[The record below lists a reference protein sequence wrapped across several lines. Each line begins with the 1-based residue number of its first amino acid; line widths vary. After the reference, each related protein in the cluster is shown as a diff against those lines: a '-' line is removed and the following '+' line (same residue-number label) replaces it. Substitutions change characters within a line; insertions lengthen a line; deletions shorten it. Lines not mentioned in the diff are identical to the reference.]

1 MGGIFT
7 AAGKDLRRYL
17 RDWNALLL
25 WLGIPLVM
33 GSIMILATGGSA
45 GPKPQALLLVADED
59 DSLLSNFLLGA
70 MNQGRFSD
78 TIRVEKVV
86 QDAGRQRIG
95 RDETT
100 ALLVIPKGFS
110 DAVVKEK
117 PTRLLLLTN
126 PTQRIL
132 PRIVEEMLSIAV
144 EGAFYMHR
152 VVGPDFRDLVA
163 SPSDGQRTP
172 SDSDIASRAI
182 AINQIVHKLQRSAF
196 PPVIELQTTVS
207 KPESGDATPKRPL
220 SFLFL
225 PGILVLGLMFTA
237 QGLSGDVWLERESGV
252 LRRVV
257 TTPLGIP
264 RLLIGKLIAITAMLT
279 LIGLVVLAAGMA
291 YLGLSWQRLPLA
303 LLCAATIGV
312 MLTSMM
318 LAIQVSAST
327 RRGATLLSYAVVMPL
342 MMFGGCM
349 FPLEIMPRWMAAL
362 GRFTPNGWGIEQL
375 KAILLGS
382 GGRSFSLSEFTLMLV
397 LSAVFLTVAAMR
409 LNRGFARR

>member
-17 RDWNALLL
+17 RDWNAMLL
-25 WLGIPLVM
+25 WLGIPLVL
-33 GSIMILATGGSA
+33 GSILILATGGHS

-59 DSLLSNFLLGA
+59 DSFLSRFLLAA
-70 MNQGRFSD
+70 MNQGSVSD
-78 TIRVEKVV
+78 TIRVEKVF
-86 QDAGRQRIG
+86 QEAGRQRIG

-100 ALLVIPKGFS
+100 ALLVIPEGFS

-117 PTRLLLLTN
+117 PTRLLLITN
-126 PTQRIL
+126 PAQRIL
-132 PRIVEEMLSIAV
+132 PRIVEELLSIAV
-144 EGAFYMHR
+144 DGAFYIHR
-152 VVGPDFRDLVA
+152 VAGPDLRDLVA
-163 SPSDGQRTP
+163 TPIGGQKTP
-172 SDSDIASRAI
+172 SDMDIASRAI
-182 AINQIVHKLQRSAF
+182 SINQIMRKLERSAF
-196 PPVIELQTTVS
+196 PPVIELQTTVVKS
-207 KPESGDATPKRPL
+207 DSDDGTPKRPL
-220 SFLFL
+220 AFLFL
-225 PGILVLGLMFTA
+225 PGILVLGLLFAA

-257 TTPLGIP
+257 TTPLGVP
-264 RLLIGKLIAITAMLT
+264 RLLIGKLVAITAMQMLV
-279 LIGLVVLAAGMA
+279 GLVVLAAGMA
-291 YLGLSWQRLPLA
+291 YLGLPWQRLPVA
-303 LLCAATIGV
+303 LLCAAAIGV

-318 LAIQVSAST
+318 LAIQVSATT
-327 RRGATLLSYAVVMPL
+327 RSGATLLAYAVVMPL

-382 GGRSFSLSEFTLMLV
+382 GGPSFSLGGFSLLLL

-409 LNRGFARR
+409 LNRGFARS